1 MHCQPGL
8 CSGQKVKG
16 VEEEEYITASGR
28 EDCPELAALYKQG
41 AGTAERRSRH
51 SVMEG
56 SF

>member
-28 EDCPELAALYKQG
+28 EDCPELAALYKQD